1 MRLQQYLARAGVA
14 SRRKS
19 EELIREG
26 RVKVNGVLA
35 ELGQR
40 VSPEDVVHLDDQ
52 PIMGAESFV
61 YFAFHKPKGV
71 LSTVSDDRGRKTVLD
86 YYPGNKRIFPVGRL
100 DYDSRGMLLLTNDGD
115 FAQLFIHPRFGLDKD
130 YEVTLDR
137 PLNREDMKILCAGL
151 EVDGYQTKPI
161 MIKELGRQRYL
172 FTLVEGRNRQIRRMV
187 EQRGRRVV
195 DLLRLRVGPFTLK
208 GIEEGRMKP
217 LSVKEVEELKRAFG
231 S

>member
-40 VSPEDVVHLDDQ
+40 VSPEDVVHLDDK

-61 YFAFHKPKGV
+61 YFAFHKPQGV
-71 LSTVSDDRGRKTVLD
+71 LSTTSDDRGRKTVLD

-100 DYDSRGMLLLTNDGD
+100 DYDSRGLLLLTNDGD

-137 PLNREDMKILCAGL
+137 PLNREDMKVLCAGF

-208 GIEEGRMKP
+208 GIQEGRMKP